1 MLFFRNSNNS
11 WTFSFLFNQP
21 ELQKLLEQI
30 YDADT
35 APGKILIFCET
46 KRSVDAIANFINGF
60 GERCGAIHGDKS
72 QTDRDNVLRNFRS
85 GRTNVLVA
93 TDVAARGLDVDG
105 IKHVINYDYP
115 QTSEDYIHRIGR
127 TGRRDTKGTSHT
139 FLTEENARQ
148 AADLVSVLREAKQTV
163 DADLEELAQRR
174 TFGGATNNRR
184 YGGGGYAG
192 NRNQQTFRRNSYGG
206 GGGYNKRSWNDERG
220 GEHRPKR
227 SFDLE

>member
-1 MLFFRNSNNS
+1 MEYH
-11 WTFSFLFNQP
+11 QP

-30 YDADT
+30 YDADE

-46 KRSVDAIANFINGF
+46 KRSVDAIAHFINGF

-139 FLTEENARQ
+139 FLTDENARQ
-148 AADLVSVLREAKQTV
+148 AADLVGVLREAKQTV
-163 DADLEELAQRR
+163 DAGLEELAQKRGGG
-174 TFGGATNNRR
+174 GGASANRR
-184 YGGGGYAG
+184 YGGGGGGYG
-192 NRNQQTFRRNSYGG
+192 GGYRNNQQNYRRNSYGG
-206 GGGYNKRSWNDERG
+206 GSSGGYNNANRHRNFDGPDERG
-220 GEHRPKR
+220 ESRSKR
-227 SFDLE
+227 SFDFD